1 MTTYPPKEPFSERA
15 GRLVRRPF
23 VAALLGGLVVL
34 IGGLIAI
41 SAGLIEDQK
50 TVVQTSVATP
60 IANPE
65 SGEAPTVH
73 DIYKQTAPGVVFIRS
88 EVVQQSQS
96 PFGFPQTQQGE
107 ATGSGFVLDRNGNIL
122 TNEHVVDGARK
133 IEVGFGNNKTVDA
146 QVVGVDASNDLAL
159 LKVKG
164 GKDLKPLPLGNSD
177 EVQVGDPVVAIGN
190 PFGLDRTVT
199 TGIVS
204 AKQRELTSP
213 NGFTIKNVIQTDA
226 AINPGNSG
234 GPLIDA
240 HGRVVGINSQIATA
254 GGRGSIG
261 IGFAV
266 PVNTAK
272 KIVQQLK
279 DKGKVEHA
287 FLGVTGVA
295 ITDKLSS
302 SLNLPSNS
310 GVLVQR
316 VAGPAK
322 AAGIKG
328 GDTAVTVGSSNLLLG
343 GDVIVSIGG
352 KKITSMDQVINVIDS
367 HKPGDSVDVQLQR
380 GSGKRTVSVKL
391 GKRPADA
398 AASFPQD
405 QSGQSQQ
412 QLPPGLTP

>member
-1 MTTYPPKEPFSERA
+1 LSARIARFARHPF
-15 GRLVRRPF
+15 G
-23 VAALLGGLVVL
+23 AALIGGLVVL
-34 IGGLIAI
+34 LGGLIAI
-41 SAGLIEDQK
+41 SAGLIEDEK
-50 TVVQTSVATP
+50 TVVQGSSAATP

-65 SGEAPTVH
+65 SGETPTVGE
-73 DIYKQTAPGVVFIRS
+73 IYKKAAPGVVFIRA

-96 PFGFPQTQQGE
+96 AFGIPQAQRGE
-107 ATGSGFVLDRNGNIL
+107 ATGSGFVLDKSGDIV
-122 TNEHVVDGARK
+122 TNEHVVDGASK
-133 IEVGFGNNKTVDA
+133 IQVGFGENKTLDA
-146 QVVGVDASNDLAL
+146 EVVGVDASNDLAL

-164 GKDLKPLPLGNSD
+164 GKDLKPLPLGDSGQAN
-177 EVQVGDPVVAIGN
+177 VGDPVVAIGN

-234 GPLIDA
+234 GPLLDA
-240 HGRVVGINSQIATA
+240 HGRVIGINSQIATA

-272 KIVQQLK
+272 RIVKELK

-295 ITDKLSS
+295 ITDTLSQ
-302 SLNLPSNS
+302 SLNLPADK

-322 AAGIKG
+322 DAGIKG
-328 GDTAVTVGSSNLLLG
+328 GDTSVQVSGTDLLLG
-343 GDVIVSIGG
+343 GDVITAIDG
-352 KKITSMDQVINVIDS
+352 KKVASMDQVISAVDS
-367 HKPGDSVDVQLQR
+367 KKPGDTVSVELLR
-380 GSGKRTVSVKL
+380 GQDKRTLEVKL
-391 GKRPADA
+391 GKRPAS
-398 AASFPQD
+398 AASTFEPD
-405 QSGQSQQ
+405 QQ
-412 QLPPGLTP
+412 QQVPQLTP